1 MPLDRSVILLQELLQ
16 GMRKLVSFGR
26 NLYVSVDC
34 FPTKVLQ
41 GAQVTGERSD
51 ELQGDLLTSREN
63 VIHIPTASVP
73 FALRHIVMDQFEDA
87 VKMGNGLNVLR
98 VCLQVKRSCITLNAQ
113 IFGARRCLDT
123 EGEQMSIVRAVPHQE
138 GARALGC
145 QHSIGILSCDGP
157 PVEATLLELVESGED
172 HLVLCLGGESLVTL
186 RQPHFGIH
194 EAAAHCGIKLAVSYH
209 GAVPNV

>member
-1 MPLDRSVILLQELLQ
+1 MSV
-16 GMRKLVSFGR
+16 
-26 NLYVSVDC
+26 NC

-41 GAQVTGERSD
+41 GGQVTGERSD
-51 ELQGDLLTSREN
+51 ELQRDLLTSREN

-73 FALRHIVMDQFEDA
+73 FALRHIVMDQFEDT
-87 VKMGNGLNVLR
+87 VKVWNRLNVLR
-98 VCLQVKRSCITLNAQ
+98 VCLQVKRSCVTLNTQ

-138 GARALGC
+138 GARGLSC
-145 QHSIGILSCDGP
+145 QHGIGLLSCNGT
-157 PVEATLLELVESGED
+157 PVEAALLELVESGED
-172 HLVLCLGGESLVTL
+172 HLVLRLGGESLVTV
-186 RQPHFGIH
+186 RQPHVGIH